1 MAAPVKS
8 GRLPTVD
15 MARTAARDMA
25 DRVPGI
31 RRICLYGSVA
41 RGEATPESDVDL
53 LIVFDDIDYA
63 ERKRIASRC
72 RSALDDARSGIDHRV
87 SVVVTDTREWS
98 TRSELFTSF
107 ERAISA
113 DLVDL
118 HQSKEPVIRMNK
130 DKAMDKP
137 TSDLDE
143 AYKRLH
149 EAWVAYD
156 RANGSFLPRPK
167 EIELHHDD
175 PNEELSWYQYYRY
188 VNIVTNIDMVLETS
202 LKALH
207 HTMRN
212 APPPKTHRLD
222 ALLNSLPD
230 SIETEN
236 VRNAISTL
244 KVTNLPPDTYDKMD
258 LKEVYTNWRVHGT
271 YDAEGIASDYLPAS
285 RVEAYLNAAE
295 NVAAILIRALED
307 RNSGKNLSRHPEV
320 KRYLDAV
327 DEMRQ
332 LRRIHDLET
341 GNRLG

>member
-8 GRLPTVD
+8 GCLPTVD

-130 DKAMDKP
+130 DKATDKP

-175 PNEELSWYQYYRY
+175 PDEELSWYQYYRY

-207 HTMRN
+207 HTLRN

-222 ALLNSLPD
+222 ALLSSLPD

-236 VRNAISTL
+236 VRNAIS
-244 KVTNLPPDTYDKMD
+244 
-258 LKEVYTNWRVHGT
+258 T

-295 NVAAILIRALED
+295 NVATILIGALED
-307 RNSGKNLSRHPEV
+307 RNSGKDLSRHPEV

>member
-1 MAAPVKS
+1 
-8 GRLPTVD
+8 
-15 MARTAARDMA
+15 MA

-53 LIVFDDIDYA
+53 LVVFDDIDYS

-98 TRSELFTSF
+98 ARSELFTSF
-107 ERAISA
+107 ERAIST

-167 EIELHHDD
+167 EIELQHDD
-175 PNEELSWYQYYRY
+175 SDEELSWYQYYRY

-202 LKALH
+202 LKALY
-207 HTMRN
+207 HTLKK
-212 APPPKTHRLD
+212 APPPKTHLLD
-222 ALLNSLPD
+222 ALLSSLPD

-236 VRNAISTL
+236 VRKALSPL
-244 KVTNLPPDTYDKMD
+244 RVTNLPPDTYDKID

-271 YDAEGIASDYLPAS
+271 YDAEGIASDYLPVS

-295 NVAAILIRALED
+295 NVATILIKALED
-307 RNSGKNLSRHPEV
+307 RNSGDDLSRHPEV
-320 KRYLDAV
+320 KRYLDALH
-327 DEMRQ
+327 EMRQ
-332 LRRIHDLET
+332 LRRTYDLET
-341 GNRLG
+341 GNRLD

>member
-8 GRLPTVD
+8 VRLPTVD

-53 LIVFDDIDYA
+53 LVVFDDIDYSQ
-63 ERKRIASRC
+63 RKRIASRC
-72 RSALDDARSGIDHRV
+72 QSALDDARSGIDHRV

-98 TRSELFTSF
+98 ARSELFTSF
-107 ERAISA
+107 ERAIST
-113 DLVDL
+113 DLVHL
-118 HQSKEPVIRMNK
+118 HQSKEPVVHIKK
-130 DKAMDKP
+130 DKAMDEP
-137 TSDLDE
+137 VSDLDE

-167 EIELHHDD
+167 EIELQHDD
-175 PNEELSWYQYYRY
+175 PDEELSWYQYYRY

-207 HTMRN
+207 HILKK
-212 APPPKTHRLD
+212 APPPHTHRLN
-222 ALLNSLPD
+222 ALLSSLPD
-230 SIETEN
+230 SMEAESI
-236 VRNAISTL
+236 RKALSTL
-244 KVTNLPPDTYDKMD
+244 RVTNLPPDTYDKND
-258 LKEVYTNWRVHGT
+258 LREVYTNWRVHGT
-271 YDAEGIASDYLPAS
+271 YDAEGIASDYLPVS

-295 NVAAILIRALED
+295 DVAVILIKALES
-307 RNSGKNLSRHPEV
+307 RNSGDDLSRHPEV
-320 KRYLDAV
+320 KRYLDAGH
-327 DEMRQ
+327 EMRQ
-332 LRRIHDLET
+332 LRRIYDLET

>member
-41 RGEATPESDVDL
+41 RGEATPASDVDL
-53 LIVFDDIDYA
+53 LVVFDDIDYS

-72 RSALDDARSGIDHRV
+72 QSALDDARSGIDHRV

-98 TRSELFTSF
+98 ARSELFTSF
-107 ERAISA
+107 ERAIST

-130 DKAMDKP
+130 DKAMEP

-156 RANGSFLPRPK
+156 RANASFLPRPK
-167 EIELHHDD
+167 EIELQHDD
-175 PNEELSWYQYYRY
+175 PDEELSWYKYYRY

-202 LKALH
+202 LKALY
-207 HTMRN
+207 HTLKK
-212 APPPKTHRLD
+212 APPPRTHLLD
-222 ALLNSLPD
+222 ALLSSLPD
-230 SIETEN
+230 SIETET
-236 VRNAISTL
+236 VRKALSPL
-244 KVTNLPPDTYDKMD
+244 KVTNLPPDTYDTID

-271 YDAEGIASDYLPAS
+271 YDAEGIASDYLPVS

-295 NVAAILIRALED
+295 NVATILIKALED
-307 RNSGKNLSRHPEV
+307 RNPGDDLSRHPEV
-320 KRYLDAV
+320 KRYLDALH
-327 DEMRQ
+327 EMRQ
-332 LRRIHDLET
+332 LRRIYDLET
-341 GNRLG
+341 GNRLD

>member
-8 GRLPTVD
+8 GRPPTVD
-15 MARTAARDMA
+15 MARTAARGMA

-53 LIVFDDIDYA
+53 LVVFDDIDYS

-72 RSALDDARSGIDHRV
+72 RSALDDARWGIDHRV
-87 SVVVTDTREWS
+87 SVVVTDRREWS
-98 TRSELFTSF
+98 ARSELFTSF
-107 ERAISA
+107 ERAIST

-118 HQSKEPVIRMNK
+118 HQSKEPVIPIDK

-167 EIELHHDD
+167 EIELQHDD
-175 PNEELSWYQYYRY
+175 PDEELSWYQYYRY
-188 VNIVTNIDMVLETS
+188 VNIVTNMDMVLETS

-207 HTMRN
+207 HILKK
-212 APPPKTHRLD
+212 APPPHTHRLN
-222 ALLNSLPD
+222 ALLSSLPD
-230 SIETEN
+230 SVEAEN
-236 VRNAISTL
+236 TRKALSTL
-244 KVTNLPPDTYDKMD
+244 RVTNLPPDTYDEND
-258 LKEVYTNWRVHGT
+258 LREVYTNWRVHGT
-271 YDAEGIASDYLPAS
+271 YDAEGIASDYLPVS
-285 RVEAYLNAAE
+285 RVEAYLDAAE
-295 NVAAILIRALED
+295 NAAIILTKALES
-307 RNSGKNLSRHPEV
+307 RNPGDDLSRHPEV
-320 KRYLDAV
+320 KRYLDAGH
-327 DEMRQ
+327 EMRQ
-332 LRRIHDLET
+332 LRRIYDLET

>member
-8 GRLPTVD
+8 VRLPTVD

-53 LIVFDDIDYA
+53 LVVFDDIDYS

-98 TRSELFTSF
+98 VRSELFTSF
-107 ERAISA
+107 ERAIST
-113 DLVDL
+113 DLVYL
-118 HQSKEPVIRMNK
+118 HQSKEPVVYLKK
-130 DKAMDKP
+130 DKAMDEP
-137 TSDLDE
+137 VSDLDE

-167 EIELHHDD
+167 EIELQHDD
-175 PNEELSWYQYYRY
+175 PDKELSWYQYYRY

-207 HTMRN
+207 HILKK
-212 APPPKTHRLD
+212 APPPHTHRLN
-222 ALLNSLPD
+222 ALLSSLPD
-230 SIETEN
+230 SMEAESI
-236 VRNAISTL
+236 RKALSPL
-244 KVTNLPPDTYDKMD
+244 RVTNLPSDTYDKND
-258 LKEVYTNWRVHGT
+258 LREVYTNWRVHGT
-271 YDAEGIASDYLPAS
+271 YDAEGIASDYLPVS
-285 RVEAYLNAAE
+285 RVEAYLNAVE
-295 NVAAILIRALED
+295 DVSVILIKALEN
-307 RNSGKNLSRHPEV
+307 RNSGDDLSRHPEV
-320 KRYLDAV
+320 KRYLDAGH
-327 DEMRQ
+327 EMRQ
-332 LRRIHDLET
+332 LRRIYDLET